1 MAYGLSMRLK
11 GPSMFGVP
19 TLTVDVISDV
29 MCPWCY
35 IGKKRLDAAIQL
47 VPDIDVTVRWRPF
60 QLDPTLPPEGKD
72 RKSYLEA
79 KFGGPTQA
87 EAAYER
93 VRVVG
98 RDVGIPFAFEKI
110 SLSPNTLDCHRL
122 LRWAAD
128 ENCQGELAERLF
140 SLYFVEGANLAD
152 RRTLISAAHDVGMAT
167 EGLTQKL
174 ASDLDIELTRAEI
187 AHAGRMGVT
196 GVPCFIFDNRY
207 AAMGAQ
213 DAEVLANALRQLS
226 ADIAN
231 APAN

>member
-1 MAYGLSMRLK
+1 
-11 GPSMFGVP
+11 MFGAP

-35 IGKKRLDAAIQL
+35 IGKKRLDAAIAL
-47 VPDIDVTVRWRPF
+47 VPELDVTVRWRPF

-72 RKSYLEA
+72 RRAYLEA
-79 KFGGPTQA
+79 KFGGPDKA
-87 EAAYER
+87 AAAYER

-98 RDVGIPFAFEKI
+98 TEVGIPFAFERI
-110 SLSPNTLDCHRL
+110 ALSPNTLDCHRL

-128 ENCQGELAERLF
+128 EGCQSELAERLF

-152 RRTLISAAHDVGMAT
+152 RRTLISAAHDVGYPT

-174 ASDLDIELTRAEI
+174 ASDLDVELTKAEI
-187 AHAGRMGVT
+187 AHASRMGVT

-213 DAEVLANALRQLS
+213 ETEVLAKALRQLG
-226 ADIAN
+226 AEQAN
-231 APAN
+231 ATATAD